1 MSKGNTPPRMQ
12 TTDSLPFLGKQ
23 VTVTIDRPLGS
34 AHPKYGWT
42 YPVNYGYVPGTL
54 SGDGEDLDAYV
65 LGVHRPVDNF
75 EGHCV
80 AVLRRNGEADDKLIV
95 VEEGLQLTEAEIRS
109 LVDFQERY
117 FESTLVM
124 ATA

>member
-1 MSKGNTPPRMQ
+1 MQ